1 MRQQEEPG
9 TNGDRVCDWCQ
20 WHSQYCMWLPEGVH
34 QKSCNHCTVQSI
46 VCTVDGIQV
55 SNQKQRDRLGAVGSW
70 PKKRSQVEVGSD
82 AESEKTGTGGWKQEV
97 SSTLVGIREQNGYL
111 KRISQSLDGG
121 LGASEEED
129 STIKE

>member
-1 MRQQEEPG
+1 
-9 TNGDRVCDWCQ
+9 
-20 WHSQYCMWLPEGVH
+20 MWLPEGVH

-82 AESEKTGTGGWKQEV
+82 VESVKSGTRGWRQEV
-97 SSTLVGIREQNGYL
+97 PSALVGISGLLREQNGCL
-111 KRISQSLDGG
+111 MRIAQGLDVG
-121 LGASEEED
+121 LGASVEDHD
-129 STIKE
+129 STMRE